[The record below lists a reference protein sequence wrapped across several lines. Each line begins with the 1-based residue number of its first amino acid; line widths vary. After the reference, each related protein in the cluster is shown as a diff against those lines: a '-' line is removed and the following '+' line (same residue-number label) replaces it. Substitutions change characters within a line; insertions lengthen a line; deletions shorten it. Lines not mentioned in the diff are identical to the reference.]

1 MQAFFYMFYKGYLP
15 LWLSICIVENC
26 NMFFITKNET
36 MGKTISIWA
45 VCLTLILAGFSYTNS
60 PSTGV
65 TGEFTIVDS
74 GLLTI
79 NVDSDDDFKFFLKAE
94 FDEVQEEI
102 KFLTRETTTQIR
114 IYDGIGDMVYLLP
127 VGSDRISIG
136 KSLFDHGDYKFIF
149 DIEGD
154 RKMFTSKLKVH

>member
-1 MQAFFYMFYKGYLP
+1 
-15 LWLSICIVENC
+15 
-26 NMFFITKNET
+26 

-45 VCLTLILAGFSYTNS
+45 VCITLLLAGFSYS
-60 PSTGV
+60 SLPSAD
-65 TGEFTIVDS
+65 EDNEYNIVDS
-74 GLLTI
+74 ELLTI
-79 NVDSDDDFKFFLKAE
+79 HVDTDEDFKFFLKAE

-102 KFLTRETTTQIR
+102 KFLTRESTTQIR
-114 IYDGIGDMVYLLP
+114 VYNGIGDMVYLLP

-136 KSLFDHGDYKFIF
+136 KSLFERGDYKFIF